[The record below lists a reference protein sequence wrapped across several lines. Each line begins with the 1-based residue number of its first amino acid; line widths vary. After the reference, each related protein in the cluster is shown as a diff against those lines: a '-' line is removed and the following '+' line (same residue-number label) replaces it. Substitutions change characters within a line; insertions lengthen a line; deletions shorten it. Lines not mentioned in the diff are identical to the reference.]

1 MDTKDIN
8 QLPKSVPSPT
18 SSQPQSSDTKST
30 GAKNIYEAL
39 FLFQKEVAPIKK
51 ANTNTYH
58 HSKYAD
64 INDVLDEI
72 KPLLT
77 KQGILLMQPIK
88 FDEMGNILETILLHV
103 ESDTR
108 VESSIRLVEFGDSQ
122 KNGSNITYYRRYA
135 LVALLGLEGEDE
147 DGNDSSPKSVQPSVG
162 LKSGVWAQID
172 FKDQEG
178 KEKLK
183 KAGAKWNSN
192 LKRWEMEDTE
202 NNKALIK
209 SVTTKYGII
218 EQN

>member
-1 MDTKDIN
+1 MDTKNIN

-51 ANTNTYH
+51 TNVNTYH
-58 HSKYAD
+58 ENKYAD

-88 FDEMGNILETILLHV
+88 FDEMGNVLETILLHV

-108 VESSIRLVEFGDSQ
+108 VKSRIRLVEFGDSQ

-147 DGNDSSPKSVQPSVG
+147 DGNNSSPKSVSVG
-162 LKSGVWAQID
+162 LQSGVWAQID
-172 FKDQEG
+172 FKDQEA

-183 KAGAKWNSN
+183 KAGAKWNGN
-192 LKRWEMEDTE
+192 LKRWEMEDTV
-202 NNKALIK
+202 NNKTLIK

-218 EQN
+218 G